1 MAGHVQLNG
10 KWHPL
15 EALAAYDAR
24 HLPDASQQV
33 PQLRLGCAGHGSFF
47 AALAFCD
54 MVFMV
59 FLVAMSACPG

>member
-1 MAGHVQLNG
+1 MNG

-15 EALAAYDAR
+15 EALAAYDAH
-24 HLPDASQQV
+24 HLRDASQQV
-33 PQLRLGCAGHGSFF
+33 PQLRLEPRAGHGSFF

-54 MVFMV
+54 MVSMV